1 MKGIILRQDEVK
13 QLQAEGAVTV
23 WRDVKPPL
31 PRPGEFLHS
40 PAPDRAFWQEAENKW
55 WFVPGDVAEHDPSPH
70 TLYEYKSPAV
80 VGEVRFV
87 QETLWI
93 SECGKYYALRPH
105 FTGYEAN
112 KMLVA
117 AIEQKTLVVATGYTL
132 ESAYGQ
138 KWRFTLRFDQH
149 QATFCNKKPST
160 TMPEWA
166 SRYRVVCKSVTVEKR
181 GEVWQW
187 GIELEKVTQ

>member
-13 QLQAEGAVTV
+13 QLQAEGAVTI
-23 WRDVKPPL
+23 WRDVKTDSQWAYGACVRDVNQAYAVLSMTHNLDPMYSVCIPC
-31 PRPGEFLHS
+31 PYVS
-40 PAPDRAFWQEAENKW
+40 P
-55 WFVPGDVAEHDPSPH
+55 
-70 TLYEYKSPAV
+70 
-80 VGEVRFV
+80 GEVRFV
-87 QETLWI
+87 RETLWI

-187 GIELEKVTQ
+187 GIELEKVAGIK